1 MAKMYA
7 MTEFQGGGVA
17 KNTLL
22 KGSIQ
27 TVLAN
32 FQKESSKQKGFTLA
46 EVLITL
52 GIIGLVAAMT
62 MPALIGSAKKR
73 ETVSKLQKSYNVL
86 SQLVIR
92 AQEDNGPV
100 SFPSGKLSADVA
112 ETFFKLYWIPYFN
125 SPTVVPDG
133 QDFKTEDGRTGF
145 IYKKLDGNVYD
156 TAIRTAYSQ
165 GRITLTGLDGITYYI
180 DIMKWEVIYDDDGN
194 QVSQI
199 AQYNTSQRVIVDING
214 PKNPN
219 MFGKDV
225 FTFVVNFDDS
235 TVRPQGYN
243 KTPSEIAANCS
254 KNGTGLYCAAKII
267 ADGWEIKDDY
277 PW

>member
-1 MAKMYA
+1 MNSR
-7 MTEFQGGGVA
+7 GGGA
-17 KNTLL
+17 SRNTLL
-22 KGSIQ
+22 KGLIQ

-32 FQKESSKQKGFTLA
+32 FQKESNKKKGFTLA

-52 GIIGLVAAMT
+52 GIIGIVAAMT

-100 SFPSGKLSADVA
+100 SFPSGNLSADVT
-112 ETFFKLYWIPYFN
+112 ETFFKLYWIPYFT
-125 SPTVVPDG
+125 SPSVVPDG
-133 QDFKTEDGRTGF
+133 QFFKTEDGRTGF
-145 IYKKLDGNVYD
+145 IYKTRAGEVYD
-156 TAIRTAYSQ
+156 FGIGTFYSQ
-165 GRITLTGLDGITYYI
+165 GRIAITGLDGITYYI
-180 DIMKWEVIYDDDGN
+180 NIMKWKFIYDEDGN
-194 QVSQI
+194 KVSQI
-199 AQYNTSQRVIVDING
+199 AQYNTSQMVMVDING

-219 MFGKDV
+219 MLGKDV
-225 FTFVVNFDDS
+225 FMFIVNFDNS
-235 TVRPQGYN
+235 TVRPQCYDW
-243 KTPSEIAANCS
+243 SSSAIAANCS
-254 KNGTGLYCAAKII
+254 KNGPGACCAAKII

>member
-1 MAKMYA
+1 MPKMHT
-7 MTEFQGGGVA
+7 MTGFQGGGA
-17 KNTLL
+17 SRNTLL
-22 KGSIQ
+22 KWLIQ

-32 FQKESSKQKGFTLA
+32 FQKERNKKKGFTLA

-52 GIIGLVAAMT
+52 GIIGIVAAMT

-100 SFPSGKLSADVA
+100 SFPSGNMSADVV
-112 ETFFKLYWIPYFN
+112 ETFFKLYWIPYFT
-125 SPTVVPDG
+125 SPSIIPDG
-133 QDFKTEDGRTGF
+133 QFFETEDGRTRY
-145 IYKKLDGNVYD
+145 IYKTRAGKVFD
-156 TAIRTAYSQ
+156 TGIGTFYSQ
-165 GRITLTGLDGITYYI
+165 GRITVTGLDGITYYI
-180 DIMKWEVIYDDDGN
+180 DIINWKFIYDDDGN
-194 QVSQI
+194 KVSQI
-199 AQYNTSQRVIVDING
+199 AQYGTFQRVLVDING

-219 MFGKDV
+219 MLGKDV
-225 FTFVVNFDDS
+225 FKFIVNFDNS
-235 TVRPQGYN
+235 TVRPECYDL
-243 KTPSEIAANCS
+243 SSSAIAASCS
-254 KNGTGLYCAAKII
+254 KNGNGFCCAAKIM